1 MPTVATEGPSEPVGS
16 PYAAVF
22 PTTHWSVVLSA
33 GGTSNPAAQEALA
46 RLCEIYRPPVLAFT
60 RYLGLPASDAEDL
73 TQDFFTH
80 LLTNDVMGRFEP
92 RERVKFRS
100 FLLRCLRHFLSNQR
114 QRQQALKRGGGA
126 KLASLEVLSEATQL
140 PWEPATEAN
149 AATLYE
155 REWATALLNQVLDRL
170 EGEYASRGR
179 RRVFHRLQDLLLDRK
194 GDRPYAQLATDLVMT
209 EDAVKKEV
217 SRMRQRYRE
226 LLHEEVANTV
236 LDLTEVDDE
245 IAHLF
250 RVMSD

>member
-1 MPTVATEGPSEPVGS
+1 MPAVAKEGPGEPLGL
-16 PYAAVF
+16 PHAAIF

-33 GGTSNPAAQEALA
+33 QGSSNPATHEALA
-46 RLCEIYRPPVLAFT
+46 RLCEIYRPAVLAFT
-60 RYLGLPASDAEDL
+60 RSLGLPPADAEDL

-80 LLTNDVMGRFEP
+80 LLKKEVMSHFEP
-92 RERVKFRS
+92 HDRVKFRS

-126 KLASLEVLSEATQL
+126 KVDSLDALSDTGQ
-140 PWEPATEAN
+140 PSWEPATEAN

-170 EGEYASRGR
+170 EGEYAARGR
-179 RRVFHRLQDLLLDRK
+179 HHLFNRLQDLLLDRK
-194 GDRPYAQLATDLVMT
+194 GDRPYAQLAEDLGMT

-226 LLHEEVANTV
+226 LLHEEVASTV
-236 LDLTEVDDE
+236 LDPTEMEEE

-250 RVMSD
+250 SVMSR